1 MENWK
6 LLLPQGELEIKTSRQ
21 GSSTALLLAGGR
33 KPASEWLVQIPVA
46 QRLADAVVC
55 VAP

>member
-6 LLLPQGELEIKTSRQ
+6 LLLPQGELEIKTSRH

-33 KPASEWLVQIPVA
+33 KPAPNPAGTLSAGW
-46 QRLADAVVC
+46 
-55 VAP
+55 

>member
-21 GSSTALLLAGGR
+21 GSSTALLFAR
-33 KPASEWLVQIPVA
+33 
-46 QRLADAVVC
+46 R
-55 VAP
+55 

>member
-33 KPASEWLVQIPVA
+33 KPASE
-46 QRLADAVVC
+46 
-55 VAP
+55 

>member
-21 GSSTALLLAGGR
+21 GSSTALLFA
-33 KPASEWLVQIPVA
+33 
-46 QRLADAVVC
+46 
-55 VAP
+55 